1 MGEKCKNWQ
10 IEGSQ
15 KMFCFLSAYY
25 VNFIFGFVLVVC
37 LEKIYFINK
46 KKIIRKNPA
55 YCNISS
61 PVVCRQT
68 LLRNRFLHSEWFL
81 RS

>member
-1 MGEKCKNWQ
+1 MGEKYKNWQ
-10 IEGSQ
+10 IEGLW

-25 VNFIFGFVLVVC
+25 VNIILDFVLVVC
-37 LEKIYFINK
+37 LGKIYFINK
-46 KKIIRKNPA
+46 KIA

-61 PVVCRQT
+61 PVICRQT
-68 LLRNRFLHSEWFL
+68 LVRNGFSLPECFL